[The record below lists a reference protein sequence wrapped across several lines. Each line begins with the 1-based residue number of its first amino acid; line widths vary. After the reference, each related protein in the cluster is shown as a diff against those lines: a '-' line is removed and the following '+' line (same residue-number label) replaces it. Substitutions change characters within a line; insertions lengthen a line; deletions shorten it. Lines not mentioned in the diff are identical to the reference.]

1 MVIERFKGG
10 NAAPVRE
17 RFVQSGRMLPA
28 GVTYVDSWVES
39 TGARCFQLM
48 DAPQIESLNPRI
60 DCWNDLVDFEVVP
73 VLPSGEFWTTF
84 QKS

>member
-1 MVIERFKGG
+1 VLFMVIERFKGG

-39 TGARCFQLM
+39 TGALFPADGRATDRVAQPL
-48 DAPQIESLNPRI
+48 DRLLERSRRL
-60 DCWNDLVDFEVVP
+60 
-73 VLPSGEFWTTF
+73 
-84 QKS
+84 